1 MWSWESSYR
10 SLIGVP
16 MVLWKTPLL
25 GVGVVSCLCPCG
37 SQWLC
42 WVGSS
47 PLLWSY
53 SRCGFD
59 LHGYM
64 SGCVFGW
71 FCLLSLDV
79 LEQVRVEADVVMVLV
94 LCLVLV

>member
-1 MWSWESSYR
+1 
-10 SLIGVP
+10 
-16 MVLWKTPLL
+16 
-25 GVGVVSCLCPCG
+25 
-37 SQWLC
+37 
-42 WVGSS
+42 
-47 PLLWSY
+47 
-53 SRCGFD
+53 
-59 LHGYM
+59 M